1 MQEALVVGT
10 AAGPTR
16 QVRLKDERTLKLPC
30 LIQKQVS
37 MTALFRA
44 PTSEARKL
52 LPTKKLRL
60 VEIAPGFSLVGFA
73 CMDYREIEGLAD
85 YTEVGI
91 FVPVRYAPRFDVPFL
106 PLVSPKF
113 FPDLGY
119 YFHRMVV
126 SSPQAFEL
134 GVTMHGLRKLLG
146 QVTFDDLP
154 FSRRCIA
161 KVDGQTIFELEVQRS
176 AARLTK
182 MTTQTYTLHGSHVL
196 RTPVPTRGQIGV
208 SRAPKAA
215 KLTLGSHFIADEI
228 RALELSPTPAF
239 TIWGPEV
246 QSVLSAPARTLQA

>member
-44 PTSEARKL
+44 PTSEVRKL

-60 VEIAPGFSLVGFA
+60 VEIAPGASLVGFA

-85 YTEVGI
+85 YTEVGV

-106 PLVSPKF
+106 PLISPKL
-113 FPDLGY
+113 FPDAGY

-134 GVTMHGLRKLLG
+134 GVTMHGLRKSLG
-146 QVTFDDLP
+146 EVSFDDLP
-154 FSRRCIA
+154 FSRKCTA
-161 KVDGQTIFELEVQRS
+161 KLEGQTIFELEVQRS
-176 AARLTK
+176 ATRFTK
-182 MTTQTYTLHGSHVL
+182 MTTQTYTMQGSHVL
-196 RTPVPTRGQIGV
+196 RTPVPTRGQIGL

-215 KLTLGSHFIADEI
+215 KLTLGTHFIADEL
-228 RALELSPTPAF
+228 RALDLSPAPVF
-239 TIWGPEV
+239 TMWGPEV
-246 QSVLSAPARTLQA
+246 ESVLAAPARTLQA